1 MTMHRPLLVA
11 SLVAV
16 AGLSALSAAPARAV
30 DNLGGSPVAGVCLLS
45 RAAVFEQSKV
55 GQSASQRLKQLATQ
69 SNSQLEN
76 QRKPIEADVQSFQQ
90 KAGSLTEAQRKEQG
104 AALQQRMQ
112 GFQAQAGQLNQRIQ
126 LTRAKI
132 MQNIGQ
138 QAEPIV
144 SSTYKSHNCGLL
156 LDRDSVLGGNMSNDL
171 TGDVVKGLD
180 GKITTLNFSLEPLP
194 AAGK

>member
-11 SLVAV
+11 SFVAV

-30 DNLGGSPVAGVCLLS
+30 DSLGGSPVAGVCLLS
-45 RAAVFEQSKV
+45 RGAVFEQSKV

-69 SNSQLEN
+69 GNSQLES
-76 QRKPIEADVQSFQQ
+76 QRKPIDADIQSFQQ
-90 KAGSLTEAQRKEQG
+90 KAESLTEAQRKEQG

-112 GFQAQAGQLNQRIQ
+112 AFQAQAGEMNQRIQ

-156 LDRDSVLGGNMSNDL
+156 LDRDSVLGGNMTNDL

-180 GKITTLNFSLEPLP
+180 AKITTLSFGLEPLP